1 MIHSQNLKRLAEGK
15 YTVLRAVIL
24 VLAAWDEDLFAHCEQ
39 VADKLLHLAPA
50 DCATEWYWAGLLH
63 DLGKISLAPEILR
76 KRGALTLRER
86 KAMQKHPTKGAT
98 LLSMMRAP
106 QVIIQG
112 TKFHHE
118 WWDGTGYP
126 NGLAG
131 QQIPLVA
138 RVLAVAD
145 VYTALTSDRA
155 YRHAYTPEQAR
166 LEIERNAGT
175 QFDPNIVTRF
185 FERENHVTR

>member
-1 MIHSQNLKRLAEGK
+1 LIHLQNLKRLAEGQHA
-15 YTVLRAVIL
+15 VLRAVLL
-24 VLAAWDEDLFAHCEQ
+24 VVAAWDESLFAHCEQ
-39 VADKLLHLAPA
+39 VANELIHLAPA
-50 DCATEWYWAGLLH
+50 DLATEWYCAGLLH
-63 DLGKISLAPEILR
+63 DLGKIALAPEILR
-76 KRGALTLRER
+76 KRGALTARER
-86 KAMQKHPTKGAT
+86 KAMHKHPAKGAA
-98 LLSMMRAP
+98 LLTMMRAP

-155 YRHAYTPEQAR
+155 YRQAYTPEQAR

-175 QFDPNIVTRF
+175 QFDPNIVARF
-185 FERENHVTR
+185 FERESHVKR